1 MPERVNTAVRTEI
14 VFRHHLIKL
23 IELQLIF
30 TFANFQLIRLYTRE
44 KNTFLVQ
51 IEQLQRVTRR
61 RSASISYFTAPQ

>member
-14 VFRHHLIKL
+14 VFRHHLIEL

-51 IEQLQRVTRR
+51 IEQVQRVTVR